1 MIHLAKSGGEDTTPR
16 TSGTY
21 PSATNSIATSDENAE
36 TGVDQSESTGSTRG
50 AGSEPHHQSRSGL
63 VTFHD
68 WIQSEHFSH
77 LSRRRPLDEKV
88 ILSTPQGWEALH
100 GVLASSSD
108 SGDHDGHGRDGQD
121 PPPAR
126 GSSGS
131 GSLERS
137 GRIDKVGK
145 RRFSNVPMLKE
156 YLTKKRD
163 FLIFLVRNLQL
174 IKQVRRLARLMR
186 NTLALNV
193 LGVKLLVGIFS
204 YRNQI
209 AVFVDQRHGV
219 LTIRGSKHAVH
230 DGHMFGRPVFA
241 FSAPPPTVVRGSILS
256 EVVPSY
262 NGSAAMGTVE
272 LALHLH
278 AMRIVHHA
286 FLLEKEEDVMMMM
299 TSHHLTSPEGLSLLD
314 QQYRELLEMDTI
326 IALLLKTGLSSR
338 SWCEVEVER
347 TRARL
352 LRMSGRFRFRA
363 GGADD
368 DDDDGVGRGMIEGVN
383 LFAEECFRSV
393 SAWEVMK

>member
-1 MIHLAKSGGEDTTPR
+1 
-16 TSGTY
+16 
-21 PSATNSIATSDENAE
+21 
-36 TGVDQSESTGSTRG
+36 
-50 AGSEPHHQSRSGL
+50 
-63 VTFHD
+63 
-68 WIQSEHFSH
+68 
-77 LSRRRPLDEKV
+77 
-88 ILSTPQGWEALH
+88 
-100 GVLASSSD
+100 
-108 SGDHDGHGRDGQD
+108 
-121 PPPAR
+121 
-126 GSSGS
+126 
-131 GSLERS
+131 
-137 GRIDKVGK
+137 
-145 RRFSNVPMLKE
+145 
-156 YLTKKRD
+156 
-163 FLIFLVRNLQL
+163 
-174 IKQVRRLARLMR
+174 MR

-193 LGVKLLVGIFS
+193 LGVILLVGIFS
-204 YRNQI
+204 YRNRI

-241 FSAPPPTVVRGSILS
+241 FSAPPPTAVVRGSILS
-256 EVVPSY
+256 KVVPGY

-338 SWCEVEVER
+338 VWCEIEVER